1 MKHPKFTRA
10 FTLIE
15 LLVVIAIIAILA
27 AILFPVF
34 QKVRENARR
43 TSCLSNEKQLGLAF
57 TQYTQD
63 ADERYPY
70 GINNSAAGGKNL
82 GQGWGGQLYQY
93 VKSTGVYKCP
103 DDSTNPA
110 TAAGGLTA
118 YPVSYAFNANA
129 KGTALSQF
137 NAPASSVL
145 LCEAFGPVARIDI
158 GDEGL
163 SLGAGQYDDF
173 SGTTDGIPDPANAV
187 PGGVLCDAD
196 LCGHGYAGGYDMQLA
211 TGVMAGGQNGM
222 PAPADYT
229 VAGNPLPYTSGAVG
243 IHTGGSNFL
252 LGDGHVKFLR
262 PEQVSPGHNGRSG
275 YDQESGSTAGFSGFN
290 AAATDTMF
298 VDPGHTVPVA
308 ATFSVN

>member
-1 MKHPKFTRA
+1 MNQSKSKPARA
-10 FTLIE
+10 GFTLIE

-63 ADERYPY
+63 YDERYPY
-70 GINNSAAGGKNL
+70 GIDNRAAGGKNL
-82 GQGWGGQLYQY
+82 GQGWGGQIYTY

-103 DDSTNPA
+103 DDSTSQVS
-110 TAAGGLTA
+110 AGGLTA

-129 KGTALSQF
+129 KGAALAQF

-145 LCEAFGPVARIDI
+145 LCEAFGPVARIDQA
-158 GDEGL
+158 DEGL
-163 SLGAGQYDDF
+163 STSYDDF
-173 SGTTDGIPDPANAV
+173 SGTTDGLPDQANSS
-187 PGGVLCDAD
+187 PGGVLCDSD
-196 LCGHGYAGGYDMQLA
+196 LCGHGFGGGYDMQLA
-211 TGVMAGGQNGM
+211 TGVMPGGTNGM
-222 PAPADYT
+222 IDPALYSADM
-229 VAGNPLPYTSGAVG
+229 PSPYLNGGVG

-252 LGDGHVKFLR
+252 MADGHAKYLR
-262 PEQVSPGHNGRSG
+262 PEQVSTGHNGRPG

-290 AAATDTMF
+290 AADTDTMYI
-298 VDPGHTVPVA
+298 DPSHTAGVT